1 MTATGKR
8 REQGT
13 FTSLRGGGRGGG
25 RGGSG
30 NIHKACKAEF
40 REIIFNNESDL
51 SAWIKQLLEWEM
63 TSTVS
68 VDSPNVWVALGESY
82 IVL

>member
-1 MTATGKR
+1 M
-8 REQGT
+8 
-13 FTSLRGGGRGGG
+13 FTSLRGGGGEDG
-25 RGGSG
+25 GGSG

-51 SAWIKQLLEWEM
+51 SAWIKQLLEREM